1 MSGSFTLKSRSQC
14 CLPWHPMLHNLVSN
28 VDSKVVVQVLVT
40 EFSAA
45 ACEICCV
52 EGEETVNDCTTR
64 KWFQRLKFGTS
75 TFQTNPG
82 LDVYQQKMKSCIK
95 QLKKMLVPALSTQK
109 PSSACLKVSC
119 VWHLHELGFSSN
131 QSWFIFH
138 VLTYQQAQKSVDVC
152 HRLQASQH
160 LLKGGNWIHWKSWNC
175 CETCWPQSLLS
186 DTTLAPHIG

>member
-1 MSGSFTLKSRSQC
+1 
-14 CLPWHPMLHNLVSN
+14 MLHNLVSN

-82 LDVYQQKMKSCIK
+82 LDVYQQQKMKSCIK

-138 VLTYQQAQKSVDVC
+138 VLTYQQAQKCVDVC
-152 HRLQASQH
+152 HRLQASPH